1 MTTNCKSTKTLSEQV
16 SGRNVISYSSG
27 IKQFDRRNI
36 EFFPGQVIL
45 VGSRPSMGRTTLLFY
60 LYYNLWNSNRLPQ
73 CFITNEENGEQAY
86 TRLITTATGI
96 ELTTLN
102 KKLGG
107 LNEMNDEILLSEQ
120 NFILSSQSS
129 WELIKAELITLI
141 GEKGIKAVYLDKI
154 QGLYSSSFANNREQ
168 ELSGIIRDI
177 KSFAMENQLIFFISS
192 SLIRSVERRE
202 GKRPQISDMRESGA
216 LEEFADTVFLL
227 HRPVVYGIT
236 DDENGNSLR
245 NVAELIIAK
254 NRFGTTGDFYF
265 SFDAEIPNFGE
276 PIR

>member
-16 SGRNVISYSSG
+16 SGRNVMSYSSG

-36 EFFPGQVIL
+36 EFFPGQAIL
-45 VGSRPSMGRTTLLFY
+45 VGSRPSMGRTTFLFY

-107 LNEMNDEILLSEQ
+107 INEMNDEILQSEQ

-129 WELIKAELITLI
+129 WEVIKAELITLI

-154 QGLYSSSFANNREQ
+154 QGLYSEKKYKSRKQ
-168 ELSGIIRDI
+168 ELSYIISDI
-177 KSFAMENQLIFFISS
+177 KEFAVDNQVVFILSS
-192 SLIRSVERRE
+192 ALGRSVERRE
-202 GKRPQISDMRESGA
+202 GKYPILSDLRESGA
-216 LEEFADTVFLL
+216 LEEYADTVFLL
-227 HRPVVYGIT
+227 HRPIMYGIT

-245 NVAELIIAK
+245 NVAELRIAK

-265 SFDAEIPNFGE
+265 SFYAEIPKFGE
-276 PIR
+276 LIR

>member
-1 MTTNCKSTKTLSEQV
+1 M
-16 SGRNVISYSSG
+16 SYSSG

-36 EFFPGQVIL
+36 EFFPGQAIL
-45 VGSRPSMGRTTLLFY
+45 VGSRPSMGRTTFLFY

-107 LNEMNDEILLSEQ
+107 INEMNDEILQSEQ

-129 WELIKAELITLI
+129 WEVIKAELITLI

-154 QGLYSSSFANNREQ
+154 QGLYSEKKYKSRKQ
-168 ELSGIIRDI
+168 ELSYIISDI
-177 KSFAMENQLIFFISS
+177 KEFAVDNQVVFILSS
-192 SLIRSVERRE
+192 ALGRSVERRE
-202 GKRPQISDMRESGA
+202 GKYPILSDLRESGA
-216 LEEFADTVFLL
+216 LEEYADTVFLL
-227 HRPVVYGIT
+227 HRPIMYGIT

-245 NVAELIIAK
+245 NVAELRIAK

-265 SFDAEIPNFGE
+265 SFYAEIPKFGE
-276 PIR
+276 LIR